1 MVFLFTF
8 NLTLIAQLSL
18 YRKTVEV
25 AIPIT
30 ILHPS
35 SVLEEIP
42 KVDILAPPEIT
53 KEVAGHVSYINI
65 NPRNAATRTPSPT
78 RPDPVAATLEN
89 AQDEKDDEQDD
100 IDDND
105 DDDDEDAN
113 DKQDAFQRRRLHRDE
128 EPLPAPQPLENI
140 KSQPAPEAAFT
151 SQTTLADSS
160 SSLGDKVSPISFG
173 STKRSS
179 TINTTTRKSLAPL
192 KSFVAISRTGTAR
205 RTGAGPV
212 VSRPSPAALKA
223 MAASLPEATVDAPS
237 VVIKETGAR
246 KHFNTTNLDDIDAKF
261 DLDSE
266 IDKMFAVVQME

>member
-1 MVFLFTF
+1 M
-8 NLTLIAQLSL
+8 
-18 YRKTVEV
+18 
-25 AIPIT
+25 
-30 ILHPS
+30 
-35 SVLEEIP
+35 LEEIP

-78 RPDPVAATLEN
+78 RPDPVAVTLEN
-89 AQDEKDDEQDD
+89 AQDAEDEEQDE
-100 IDDND
+100 IDDD
-105 DDDDEDAN
+105 DDDDEDAK
-113 DKQDAFQRRRLHRDE
+113 DKLDTFQRRRLHRDE
-128 EPLPAPQPLENI
+128 EPLPAPQPVESI
-140 KSQPAPEAAFT
+140 KSQPVPEAAFT

-173 STKRSS
+173 ATKRSS
-179 TINTTTRKSLAPL
+179 TINTTGRKSLAPL